1 MKRILL
7 LTTGGTIASKES
19 AAGRVAEYT
28 GEDLTRDIPELAGL
42 CEIQVRD
49 VMNLDSTNMQP
60 EDWKVIAKETYEG
73 LKSFEGIVI
82 THGTDTMAY
91 TSAMLSFML
100 KNLHKPVVLTGSQ
113 LSVDEPNTD
122 AKKNLVDAV
131 KTAAAGYPGVYVV
144 FGGKIIKGTRACKA
158 HSTDFG
164 AFESVN
170 APLAGRIIDDK
181 VCMEN
186 PLAQRTSETLLEMGT
201 DSAGYPGV
209 FLLKIIPGTSPKV
222 IDEIV
227 KMDNYRG
234 IVIEAYGIGGVPN
247 ARRDLIEPIKRAI
260 HANMSVVVITQCR
273 NGTTDLTRYEVG
285 KSVLKE
291 GVITVGD
298 MTAEA
303 AVTKLMWL
311 LDQLSDPREIKKKM
325 QENFCDEIG

>member
-19 AAGRVAEYT
+19 AVGRVSEYT
-28 GEDLTRDIPELAGL
+28 GEDLMRDIPELAGL
-42 CEIQVRD
+42 CEIQVHD
-49 VMNLDSTNMQP
+49 IMNIDSTNMQP
-60 EDWKVIAKETYEG
+60 EDWKVIGKKAYEG
-73 LKSFEGIVI
+73 LESFDGIVI
-82 THGTDTMAY
+82 THGTDTMAF

-131 KTAAAGYPGVYVV
+131 KTAVAGYSGVYVV

-164 AFESVN
+164 AFESIN
-170 APLAGRIIDDK
+170 APLAGKIANSK
-181 VCMEN
+181 VWMEN
-186 PLAQRTSETLLEMGT
+186 PLVESVGETTLEMSA
-201 DSAGYPGV
+201 DSPGYPGV

-222 IDEIV
+222 IDEII

-247 ARRDLIEPIKRAI
+247 THRDLIEPIKRAI
-260 HANMSVVVITQCR
+260 NANISVVVITQSR
-273 NGTTDLTRYEVG
+273 HGTTDLTRYEVG
-285 KSVLKE
+285 KSALKE
-291 GVITVGD
+291 GVITVGN

-311 LDQLSDPREIKKKM
+311 LDQLSDPQEIKQKM
-325 QENFCDEIG
+325 QENLYGEIG